1 MRFNCKGGIRGLD
14 VLGFAI
20 SLVIISTILTVS
32 VLMALKKKW
41 GYLFILIPLL
51 IITVMVTVDG
61 ATCIGTEKY
70 VITPIQ
76 TGGIE

>member
-1 MRFNCKGGIRGLD
+1 MK
-14 VLGFAI
+14 VLGVIGFAI
-20 SLVIISTILTVS
+20 NLVTISTILTVS

-61 ATCIGTEKY
+61 DTFIGAAKY

>member
-1 MRFNCKGGIRGLD
+1 MLD

-20 SLVIISTILTVS
+20 NLVIISTILTVS

-41 GYLFILIPLL
+41 DYLFILIPLL

-61 ATCIGTEKY
+61 DTLIGAARY